1 MEPYCLMR
9 NNSTKMLMALLEI
22 HFWAESV
29 LVSLSTTNTAKFSRP
44 ISDWIKQPSN
54 LQKEMR

>member
-1 MEPYCLMR
+1 
-9 NNSTKMLMALLEI
+9 MLMALLEI

>member
-1 MEPYCLMR
+1 MR
-9 NNSTKMLMALLEI
+9 NNSTKMLMALLEGCA

>member
-1 MEPYCLMR
+1 
-9 NNSTKMLMALLEI
+9 MLMALLEI

-44 ISDWIKQPSN
+44 ISDWDKTTFKFTKRNEIAIAI
-54 LQKEMR
+54 